1 MRCTLSILW
10 RKKSFE
16 QEESRSQFLARYEEF
31 RKENGTL
38 RRAVFLVVMKEAQT
52 TLSLS
57 SLILMLG
64 EVHPLNLSLE
74 IPLQPT
80 IRL

>member
-16 QEESRSQFLARYEEF
+16 QEESRSQFPARYEEF

-38 RRAVFLVVMKEAQT
+38 RRAVF
-52 TLSLS
+52 
-57 SLILMLG
+57 
-64 EVHPLNLSLE
+64 
-74 IPLQPT
+74 
-80 IRL
+80 